1 MKNIGQ
7 PTGKSCKGLLED
19 GGVSIVNMA
28 EHQLLPVGPPRL
40 LLRLQEAVYLIV
52 DVLHVVVRADDG
64 DLVRDLGEEETDQHS
79 VVSNCPI
86 PAEDDDVPVAVIGHQ
101 GSQLGLDER
110 EMILRLKTSHPPL
123 RDLKHEKLPLTM
135 QC

>member
-1 MKNIGQ
+1 
-7 PTGKSCKGLLED
+7 
-19 GGVSIVNMA
+19 MA
-28 EHQLLPVGPPRL
+28 EYQLLPAVPPGPLQL
-40 LLRLQEAVYLIV
+40 LVNLENIVDHLR
-52 DVLHVVVRADDG
+52 DVLHVVVRADNG
-64 DLVRDLGEEETDQHS
+64 DLVRDLREEETDQHP
-79 VVSNCPI
+79 VVSDCSV

-123 RDLKHEKLPLTM
+123 PDLKHEKLPLTM